1 MIMNKDFLEVRESL
15 ISGKGVFAKKG
26 IKKGV
31 TICFMN
37 GKVHSL
43 REMIVLVDSGLDGDS
58 DPLGI
63 DDETYMDLDELYRCI
78 NHSCSPNAFLRG
90 KNELVALKNIKKG
103 DEITYDYSTTM
114 NDNKEVIEEDGDEL
128 WTEVCC
134 CKSKN
139 CRGIIDQF
147 KTLPKKV
154 QEFYIKNKFA
164 PDFILRRFS

>member
-1 MIMNKDFLEVRESL
+1 MIDDILEVRESV
-15 ISGKGVFAKKG
+15 ISGKGVFAKKL
-26 IKKGV
+26 IKKGE

-43 REMIVLVDSGLDGDS
+43 REMIVLVDSGLDEGS

-63 DDETYMDLDELYRCI
+63 DDETYMDLDELYRSI
-78 NHSCSPNAFLRG
+78 NHSCDPNAFMRG
-90 KNELVALKNIKKG
+90 RNELVALKDIQV
-103 DEITYDYSTTM
+103 DEEITYDYSTTM
-114 NDNKEVIEEDGDEL
+114 NDNKEVIEADGDEL
-128 WTEVCC
+128 WTETCN

-154 QEFYIKNKFA
+154 QEFYIKNRFA
-164 PDFILRRFS
+164 PDFILRKFS